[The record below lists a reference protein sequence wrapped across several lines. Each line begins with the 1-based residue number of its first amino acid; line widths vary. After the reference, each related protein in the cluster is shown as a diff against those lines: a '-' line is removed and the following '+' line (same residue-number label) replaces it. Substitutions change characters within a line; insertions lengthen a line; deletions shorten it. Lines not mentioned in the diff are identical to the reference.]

1 MEGSTHVVSVVR
13 VYAIEVSYAHNT
25 AIGFNV
31 ADFEL
36 SQTHPII
43 Q

>member
-1 MEGSTHVVSVVR
+1 MEGSTRVVSVVR

-31 ADFEL
+31 ADL
-36 SQTHPII
+36 LVI
-43 Q
+43 